1 MENCVKNIIH
11 LTLKELIEHKSR
23 RDRSPFNIYQL
34 AKAIQMPHSMLV
46 KLIHKDPLKR
56 VNNPRIDT
64 LARIVDFFNQD
75 GFDVTIDDLINGFK
89 TKTIEVAT
97 QTVRAFSVTQAIPLY
112 SMALGLEEKIG
123 MTEVKLTQASKNA
136 IALFSDEDIKP
147 IFKRGSIF
155 IIDMELP
162 PEHDTLIAIN
172 DKKGNKINIQKI
184 DNNIASGKFNGMNN
198 DCQII
203 GVVIQVNIKI

>member
-1 MENCVKNIIH
+1 
-11 LTLKELIEHKSR
+11 
-23 RDRSPFNIYQL
+23 
-34 AKAIQMPHSMLV
+34 MPHSMLV

-172 DKKGNKINIQKI
+172 E
-184 DNNIASGKFNGMNN
+184 
-198 DCQII
+198 
-203 GVVIQVNIKI
+203 

>member
-1 MENCVKNIIH
+1 
-11 LTLKELIEHKSR
+11 
-23 RDRSPFNIYQL
+23 
-34 AKAIQMPHSMLV
+34 
-46 KLIHKDPLKR
+46 
-56 VNNPRIDT
+56 
-64 LARIVDFFNQD
+64 
-75 GFDVTIDDLINGFK
+75 
-89 TKTIEVAT
+89 
-97 QTVRAFSVTQAIPLY
+97 
-112 SMALGLEEKIG
+112 